1 MFSETAWRRR
11 WWRAGKASIWRPSP
25 SLPRLVSVN
34 RRSSAAQHAFSKCAT
49 YFHYNRIMEGK
60 KTCPANDVSCFAEQL
75 LHRWERRQLTAPP
88 QAREDDNAACL
99 PCLLQDLEWDI

>member
-1 MFSETAWRRR
+1 
-11 WWRAGKASIWRPSP
+11 
-25 SLPRLVSVN
+25 
-34 RRSSAAQHAFSKCAT
+34 
-49 YFHYNRIMEGK
+49 MEGK

-75 LHRWERRQLTAPP
+75 LHRRERRQLTAPP